1 MTGPFRW
8 GDGWLSGL
16 AWLPLRRRRRNKQH
30 SKSKPINKTA
40 PRTAP
45 TTIPAICPPD
55 KELEVLAVAAAVVLD
70 ADGEAEEVEDGN
82 KGGTENIGGMVT
94 PSHRLVTFEAT
105 QQESVAF
112 GELSAQ
118 YPHRPGRLVEKPQST
133 CSF

>member
-1 MTGPFRW
+1 MLGPFRW
-8 GDGWLSGL
+8 GVGWLSGL
-16 AWLPLRRRRRNKQH
+16 AWLPLRRLRRNKQH
-30 SKSKPINKTA
+30 NRSKPINKTA
-40 PRTAP
+40 PRTEP

-55 KELEVLAVAAAVVLD
+55 NELEVPAAGAVVLD
-70 ADGEAEEVEDGN
+70 ADGEAEEVAEGN
-82 KGGTENIGGMVT
+82 NGGTENIGGMVT